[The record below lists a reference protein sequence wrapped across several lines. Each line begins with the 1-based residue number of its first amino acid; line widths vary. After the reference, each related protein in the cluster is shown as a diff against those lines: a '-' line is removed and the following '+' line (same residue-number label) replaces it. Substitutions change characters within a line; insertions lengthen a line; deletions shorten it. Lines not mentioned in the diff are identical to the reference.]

1 MPFGFAAA
9 AVGGALLGS
18 SMGGGGGGGSS
29 GSTGAQQTGSTVYN
43 TNIPQYAQPYV
54 TNMLNATQSQLFQT
68 DANGN
73 ITGFNPYQPYTG
85 MDQQALQNAQQAVA
99 GFSPLQQQAQSSAA
113 NLQVP
118 GQYGAATGQTMR
130 GIMGANQIGRQMQGL
145 AASANPQDF
154 QNQVGGYMNPY
165 IQQSLA
171 PQLQLAN
178 QQYGIAGTQMAGQAT
193 GAGAFGGS
201 RNALQQGLNQQN
213 QMLAQNQLISQGYNN
228 AFNAAQNQYNQ
239 SGAFQL
245 QGLQGALGAQ
255 QQGMAGAAQLGNL
268 GASQLAAQQGILGT
282 QNQLGAQQQANAQQ
296 VINQGIQNYAT
307 AQQYPLMQLGTM
319 SNMLRGLP
327 MQSATTQ
334 QYQAAPSALT
344 QTVGAAGTGAMLGS
358 LYGKK
363 EGGLLKTKKMASG
376 GIASYGEGD
385 IVESTESDLNQMPSS
400 ALNKELAS
408 TTSDLVKSKIRG
420 ILQARAGA
428 QYAGGGIIA
437 FADGNDGQAISADPA
452 MVRQAYVDAANLQ
465 AAQNPPSDTPAAPTN
480 TSRFSQ
486 MGPQTSRFST
496 QGITA
501 AAPTNTNA
509 PVLAGRGVPVQPTI
523 SPRMQAALA
532 DQARTQQVQTPPAAS
547 GSLGLTPNESVV
559 QPNAAPAAAAP
570 AQPASGA
577 ITNATPANAAP
588 PNPAIEHANNAK
600 ASAQNTPHISTEQY
614 ARDRALANPDNAA
627 KVFGFSMP
635 KSFTNENY
643 LAEKEAYVGK
653 NDVAGQVA
661 KQEDVRARE
670 EKTASD
676 REKLIW
682 AQAFA
687 TMGTTPGSLLV
698 AGMTGVKSAIPQLIA
713 SKDKRNEAMNRIDD
727 AIAAIHKADRAER
740 AGDFEAKEKHTEK
753 GIEHY
758 LNAYKIYN
766 EHVDK
771 QAEVSAKFAQTG
783 LDKSILQ
790 YQKAQGQYQ
799 TEVEKIATEKQ
810 KDTQYGMDKR
820 MQEMYATRLK
830 QNPNDT
836 EAKTKY
842 DEISRRVAPKETD
855 WNNRINEIREY
866 RDRFDTGRVPPKQG
880 ITQAAPQQNMP
891 LYASNGKDRI
901 VSNDGGRT
909 WQPVGA
915 K

>member
-1 MPFGFAAA
+1 MSFISNLF
-9 AVGGALLGS
+9 
-18 SMGGGGGGGSS
+18 GGGGGGGSQQ
-29 GSTGAQQTGSTVYN
+29 AAPQQTSSNVYQ
-43 TNIPQYAQPYV
+43 TNIPEYAQPYV
-54 TNMLNATQSQLFQT
+54 QNMLNATQAQLFNT
-68 DANGN
+68 DSSGN
-73 ITGFNPYQPYTG
+73 ITGFNQYQPYTG
-85 MDQQALQNAQQAVA
+85 MTQDQLTAAQSAVA

-178 QQYGIAGTQMAGQAT
+178 QQYGMAGQQMAGQAT
-193 GAGAFGGS
+193 SQGAFGGS
-201 RNALQQGLNQQN
+201 RNALQQNLNAQN
-213 QMLAQNQLISQGYNN
+213 QMLAQNQLISQGYNT

-255 QQGMAGAAQLGNL
+255 QQGMAGAAQLGSL
-268 GASQLAAQQGILGT
+268 GQAQLAAQQGILGT

-307 AQQYPLMQLGTM
+307 AQQYPLMELGTM

-327 MQSATTQ
+327 LQSSTTQ
-334 QYQAAPSALT
+334 SYQAAPSALT
-344 QTVGAAGTGAMLGS
+344 QAVGAAGTGAMLGS
-358 LYGKK
+358 MYAAK
-363 EGGLLKTKKMASG
+363 GGLLKTKKMAAG
-376 GIASYGEGD
+376 GIASYGAGD
-385 IVESTESDLNQMPSS
+385 IVESTESDLEQMPSN

-465 AAQNPPSDTPAAPTN
+465 AAQNPPSATPATPTN

-486 MGPQTSRFST
+486 MGPQTSRFSP

-501 AAPTNTNA
+501 AAPTDPNA

-532 DQARTQQVQTPPAAS
+532 DQAKTQQVQTPPAAS

-559 QPNAAPAAAAP
+559 QPNAAPAPVATAPAGVKAAP
-570 AQPASGA
+570 SPEQTVTAVQKQA
-577 ITNATPANAAP
+577 TNQTIARATDP
-588 PNPAIEHANNAK
+588 
-600 ASAQNTPHISTEQY
+600 TSTSWM
-614 ARDRALANPDNAA
+614 DLLL
-627 KVFGFSMP
+627 P
-635 KSFTNENY
+635 KDKSETIKQY
-643 LAEKEAYVGK
+643 LAEKEKYVGPDTSEANK
-653 NDVAGQVA
+653 ASLEARKEREQKSYDQMDKLVKAQMFA
-661 KQEDVRARE
+661 K
-670 EKTASD
+670 
-676 REKLIW
+676 
-682 AQAFA
+682 
-687 TMGTTPGSLLV
+687 MGTTPGSLLTAALTGFQ
-698 AGMTGVKSAIPQLIA
+698 AGVPALVSNIQ
-713 SKDKRNEAMNRIDD
+713 KRDEIMNQIDD
-727 AIAAIHKADRAER
+727 SIMNIDKAKRLER
-740 AGDFEAKEKHTEK
+740 AGNFDESYKFADK
-753 GIEHY
+753 GIDQSIQAHKALWEHM
-758 LNAYKIYN
+758 
-766 EHVDK
+766 DK

-842 DEISRRVAPKETD
+842 DEISRRVAPKEAD
-855 WNNRINEIREY
+855 WNNRVNEIREY

>member
-1 MPFGFAAA
+1 MSFISNIFG
-9 AVGGALLGS
+9 GG
-18 SMGGGGGGGSS
+18 GGGGGGGSQQ
-29 GSTGAQQTGSTVYN
+29 AAPQQTTSNVYQ
-43 TNIPQYAQPYV
+43 TNIPDYAQPYV
-54 TNMLNATQSQLFQT
+54 SNMLNATQSQLFNT
-68 DANGN
+68 DSSGN
-73 ITGFNPYQPYTG
+73 ITGFNQYQPYTG
-85 MDQQALQNAQQAVA
+85 MTQDQLTAAQSAVA

-178 QQYGIAGTQMAGQAT
+178 QQYGMAGQQMAGQAT

-213 QMLAQNQLISQGYNN
+213 QMLAQNQLISQGYNT

-255 QQGMAGAAQLGNL
+255 QQGMAGAAQLGSL
-268 GASQLAAQQGILGT
+268 GQAQLAAQQGILGT
-282 QNQLGAQQQANAQQ
+282 QNQLGAQQQANQQQ

-327 MQSATTQ
+327 LQSSTTQ
-334 QYQAAPSALT
+334 SYQAAPSALT
-344 QTVGAAGTGAMLGS
+344 QAVGAAGTGAMLGS
-358 LYGKK
+358 MYAK
-363 EGGLLKTKKMASG
+363 EGGLLKTKKMAAG
-376 GIASYGEGD
+376 GIASYGAGD
-385 IVESTESDLNQMPSS
+385 IVESTESDLEQMPSN

-501 AAPTNTNA
+501 AVPTDTNA

-559 QPNAAPAAAAP
+559 QPNAAPAPVAAAP
-570 AQPASGA
+570 AGVK
-577 ITNATPANAAP
+577 AAP
-588 PNPAIEHANNAK
+588 SPEQTVTAVQKQATNQTIARATDP
-600 ASAQNTPHISTEQY
+600 TSTSWM
-614 ARDRALANPDNAA
+614 DLLL
-627 KVFGFSMP
+627 P
-635 KSFTNENY
+635 KDKSETIKQY
-643 LAEKEAYVGK
+643 LAEKEKYVGPDTSEANK
-653 NDVAGQVA
+653 ASLDARKEREQKSYDQMDKLVKAQMFA
-661 KQEDVRARE
+661 K
-670 EKTASD
+670 
-676 REKLIW
+676 
-682 AQAFA
+682 
-687 TMGTTPGSLLV
+687 MGTTPGSLLTAALTGFQ
-698 AGMTGVKSAIPQLIA
+698 AGVPALVSNIQ
-713 SKDKRNEAMNRIDD
+713 KRDEIMNQIDD
-727 AIAAIHKADRAER
+727 SIMNIDKAKRLER
-740 AGDFEAKEKHTEK
+740 AGNFDDSYKFADK
-753 GIEHY
+753 GIDQSIQAHKALWEHM
-758 LNAYKIYN
+758 
-766 EHVDK
+766 DK

-855 WNNRINEIREY
+855 WNNRVNEIREY

>member
-18 SMGGGGGGGSS
+18 SMGGGGGGSS

-54 TNMLNATQSQLFQT
+54 TNMLNATQSQLFNT
-68 DANGN
+68 DSSGN
-73 ITGFNPYQPYTG
+73 ITGFNQYQPYTG

-408 TTSDLVKSKIRG
+408 TSSDIVKNKIKQ
-420 ILQARAGA
+420 ILAMRAGA
-428 QYAGGGIIA
+428 PMSAAGGGIIA
-437 FADGNDGQAISADPA
+437 FSNPDEENNQGVVKEDPA
-452 MVRQAYVDAANLQ
+452 MVRQAQIEAAQMQAKESGYVPPTPTAPTPTSSGLVSTGEGVDPAIFSKAANKVGSGISSGINSIGNYLSGTV
-465 AAQNPPSDTPAAPTN
+465 NSMDPNNVPAKPIVPA
-480 TSRFSQ
+480 
-486 MGPQTSRFST
+486 
-496 QGITA
+496 A
-501 AAPTNTNA
+501 AAPA
-509 PVLAGRGVPVQPTI
+509 QPPV
-523 SPRMQAALA
+523 
-532 DQARTQQVQTPPAAS
+532 
-547 GSLGLTPNESVV
+547 
-559 QPNAAPAAAAP
+559 NAAPAQPP

-577 ITNATPANAAP
+577 ITNAAPANAAP

-627 KVFGFSMP
+627 KVFGLSIP
-635 KSFTNENY
+635 NSSDEAKY
-643 LAEKEAYVGK
+643 LAAKEVYVGK
-653 NDVAGQVA
+653 NDVEGQVNR
-661 KQEDVRARE
+661 QEQIRQRE
-670 EKTASD
+670 EKNAD
-676 REKLIW
+676 QREKLIW
-682 AQAFA
+682 AGAFA
-687 TMGTTPGSLLV
+687 KMATTPGSLLV
-698 AGMTGVKSAIPQLIA
+698 AGMTGVQSAIPGLIS
-713 SKDKRNEAMNRIDD
+713 SKDKRTEAMNRIDD
-727 AIAAIHKADRAER
+727 AIGSIYKSDRAER
-740 AGDFEAKEKHTEK
+740 AGDFENAEKHKQE
-753 GIEHY
+753 GIKSY
-758 LNAYKIYN
+758 LDAYKIYN
-766 EHVDK
+766 EHIDK
-771 QAEVSAKFAQTG
+771 QAEISAKFAQTG

-855 WNNRINEIREY
+855 WNNRVNEIREY

>member
-1 MPFGFAAA
+1 MSFISNLF
-9 AVGGALLGS
+9 
-18 SMGGGGGGGSS
+18 GGGGGGGSQQ
-29 GSTGAQQTGSTVYN
+29 AAPQQTTSNVYQ
-43 TNIPQYAQPYV
+43 TNIPDYAQPYV
-54 TNMLNATQSQLFQT
+54 RNMLNATQSQLFNT
-68 DANGN
+68 DSSGN
-73 ITGFNPYQPYTG
+73 ITGFNQYQPYTG
-85 MDQQALQNAQQAVA
+85 MTQDQLTAAQSAVA

-130 GIMGANQIGRQMQGL
+130 GIMGANQIGGQMQNL
-145 AASANPQDF
+145 AASANPYDF
-154 QNQVGGYMNPY
+154 QQQVGGYMNPY

-213 QMLAQNQLISQGYNN
+213 QMLAQNQLISQGYNT
-228 AFNAAQNQYNQ
+228 AFSAAQNQYNQ

-255 QQGMAGAAQLGNL
+255 QQGMAGAAQLGSL
-268 GASQLAAQQGILGT
+268 GQAQLAAQQGILGT
-282 QNQLGAQQQANAQQ
+282 QNQLGAQQQANQQQ

-327 MQSATTQ
+327 LQSSTTQ
-334 QYQAAPSALT
+334 SYQAAPSALT
-344 QTVGAAGTGAMLGS
+344 QAVGAAGTGAMLGS
-358 LYGKK
+358 MYAK
-363 EGGLLKTKKMASG
+363 EGGLLKTKKMAAG
-376 GIASYGEGD
+376 GIASYGAGD
-385 IVESTESDLNQMPSS
+385 IVESTESDLEQMPSN

-437 FADGNDGQAISADPA
+437 FDEGTKGNSVGDDAAAAADDGTADNAYLDRSRGLVEGVKNIGRAFTTPSNYDPIQKLVLDPA
-452 MVRQAYVDAANLQ
+452 KAIQNWGQTPLDKQ
-465 AAQNPPSDTPAAPTN
+465 AAEFRSASQTPN
-480 TSRFSQ
+480 
-486 MGPQTSRFST
+486 QT
-496 QGITA
+496 
-501 AAPTNTNA
+501 
-509 PVLAGRGVPVQPTI
+509 PVLGGQTMLPSSA
-523 SPRMQAALA
+523 S
-532 DQARTQQVQTPPAAS
+532 QTPNQTPVL
-547 GSLGLTPNESVV
+547 GGLTPNESVV
-559 QPNAAPAAAAP
+559 QPNAAPAPVAAAP
-570 AQPASGA
+570 AGVK
-577 ITNATPANAAP
+577 AAP
-588 PNPAIEHANNAK
+588 SPEQTVTAVQKQATNQTIARATDP
-600 ASAQNTPHISTEQY
+600 TSTSWM
-614 ARDRALANPDNAA
+614 DLLL
-627 KVFGFSMP
+627 P
-635 KSFTNENY
+635 KDKSETIKQY
-643 LAEKEAYVGK
+643 LAEKEKYVGPDTSEANK
-653 NDVAGQVA
+653 ASLEARKEREQKSYDQMDKLVKAQMFA
-661 KQEDVRARE
+661 K
-670 EKTASD
+670 
-676 REKLIW
+676 
-682 AQAFA
+682 
-687 TMGTTPGSLLV
+687 MGTTPGSLLTAALTGFQ
-698 AGMTGVKSAIPQLIA
+698 AGVPALVSNIQ
-713 SKDKRNEAMNRIDD
+713 KRDEIINQIDD
-727 AIAAIHKADRAER
+727 SIMNIDKAKRLER
-740 AGDFEAKEKHTEK
+740 AGNFDESYKFADK
-753 GIEHY
+753 GIDQSIQAHKALWEHM
-758 LNAYKIYN
+758 
-766 EHVDK
+766 DK

-855 WNNRINEIREY
+855 WNNRVNEIREY
-866 RDRFDTGRVPPKQG
+866 RDRFDTDRVPPKQG

>member
-1 MPFGFAAA
+1 MGGIVNSIFG
-9 AVGGALLGS
+9 GG
-18 SMGGGGGGGSS
+18 GGGGGGGSQQ
-29 GSTGAQQTGSTVYN
+29 AAPQQAAPQQTTSNVYQ
-43 TNIPQYAQPYV
+43 TNIPDYAQPYV
-54 TNMLNATQSQLFQT
+54 ENMLNATQAQLFNT
-68 DANGN
+68 DSSGN
-73 ITGFNPYQPYTG
+73 ITGFNQYQPYTG
-85 MDQQALQNAQQAVA
+85 MTQDQLTAAQSAVA

-130 GIMGANQIGRQMQGL
+130 GIMGANQIGGQMQGL
-145 AASANPQDF
+145 AASANPYDF
-154 QNQVGGYMNPY
+154 QQQVGGYMNPY

-178 QQYGIAGTQMAGQAT
+178 QQYGIAGQQMAGQAT

-201 RNALQQGLNQQN
+201 RNALQQSLNAQN
-213 QMLAQNQLISQGYNN
+213 QMLAQNQLISQGYNT

-255 QQGMAGAAQLGNL
+255 QQGMAGAAQLGSL
-268 GASQLAAQQGILGT
+268 GQAQLAAQQGILGT
-282 QNQLGAQQQANAQQ
+282 QNQLGAQQQANQQ
-296 VINQGIQNYAT
+296 QIINQGIQNYAT
-307 AQQYPLMQLGTM
+307 AQQYPLMELGTM

-327 MQSATTQ
+327 LQSSTTQ
-334 QYQAAPSALT
+334 SYQAAPSALT
-344 QTVGAAGTGAMLGS
+344 QAVGAAGTGAMLGS
-358 LYGKK
+358 MYAK
-363 EGGLLKTKKMASG
+363 GGLLKTKKMAAG
-376 GIASYGEGD
+376 GIASYGAGD
-385 IVESTESDLNQMPSS
+385 IVESTESDLEQMPSN

-452 MVRQAYVDAANLQ
+452 MVRQAYIDAANLQ

-501 AAPTNTNA
+501 GAPTDTNA

-559 QPNAAPAAAAP
+559 QPNAAPAPVAAAP
-570 AQPASGA
+570 AA
-577 ITNATPANAAP
+577 AAP
-588 PNPAIEHANNAK
+588 AGVK
-600 ASAQNTPHISTEQY
+600 AAPSPEQTVTAVQKQATNQTIARATDPTSTSWM
-614 ARDRALANPDNAA
+614 DLLL
-627 KVFGFSMP
+627 P
-635 KSFTNENY
+635 KDKSETIKQY
-643 LAEKEAYVGK
+643 LAEKEKYVGPDTSEANK
-653 NDVAGQVA
+653 ASLEARKEREQKSYDQMDKLVKAQMFA
-661 KQEDVRARE
+661 K
-670 EKTASD
+670 
-676 REKLIW
+676 
-682 AQAFA
+682 
-687 TMGTTPGSLLV
+687 MGTTPGSLLTAALTGFQ
-698 AGMTGVKSAIPQLIA
+698 AGVPALVSNIQ
-713 SKDKRNEAMNRIDD
+713 KRDEIMNQIDD
-727 AIAAIHKADRAER
+727 SIMNIDKAKRLER
-740 AGDFEAKEKHTEK
+740 AGNFDESYKFADK
-753 GIEHY
+753 GIDQSIQAHKALWEHM
-758 LNAYKIYN
+758 
-766 EHVDK
+766 DK

-866 RDRFDTGRVPPKQG
+866 RDRFDTDKIPTGKS
-880 ITQAAPQQNMP
+880 N
-891 LYASNGKDRI
+891 AS
-901 VSNDGGRT
+901 GGSKN
-909 WQPVGA
+909 VI
-915 K
+915 KLD

>member
-1 MPFGFAAA
+1 MSFISNLFG
-9 AVGGALLGS
+9 
-18 SMGGGGGGGSS
+18 GGGGGGGSQQ
-29 GSTGAQQTGSTVYN
+29 AAPQQTSSNVYQ

-54 TNMLNATQSQLFQT
+54 ENMLNATQAQLFNT
-68 DANGN
+68 DSSGN
-73 ITGFNPYQPYTG
+73 ITGFNQYQPYTG
-85 MDQQALQNAQQAVA
+85 MTEDQLTAAQSAVA

-145 AASANPQDF
+145 AASANPYDF
-154 QNQVGGYMNPY
+154 QQQVGGYMNPY

-178 QQYGIAGTQMAGQAT
+178 QQYGIAGQQMAGQAT

-201 RNALQQGLNQQN
+201 RNALQQSLNAQN
-213 QMLAQNQLISQGYNN
+213 QMLAQNQLISQGYNT

-255 QQGMAGAAQLGNL
+255 QQGMAGAAQLGSL
-268 GASQLAAQQGILGT
+268 GQAQLAAQQGILGT
-282 QNQLGAQQQANAQQ
+282 QNQLGAQQQANQQQ

-307 AQQYPLMQLGTM
+307 AQQYPLMELGTM

-327 MQSATTQ
+327 LQSSTTQ
-334 QYQAAPSALT
+334 SYQAAPSALT
-344 QTVGAAGTGAMLGS
+344 QAVGAAGTGAMLGS
-358 LYGKK
+358 MYAK
-363 EGGLLKTKKMASG
+363 GGLLKTKKMAAG
-376 GIASYGEGD
+376 GIASYGAGD
-385 IVESTESDLNQMPSS
+385 IVESTESDLEQMPSN

-428 QYAGGGIIA
+428 QYVGGGIIA

-452 MVRQAYVDAANLQ
+452 MVRQAYIDAANLQ
-465 AAQNPPSDTPAAPTN
+465 AVQNPPSDTPAAPTN

-501 AAPTNTNA
+501 AAPTDTNA

-547 GSLGLTPNESVV
+547 GSLGITPNESVV
-559 QPNAAPAAAAP
+559 QPNAAPAPVAAAP
-570 AQPASGA
+570 AGVK
-577 ITNATPANAAP
+577 AAP
-588 PNPAIEHANNAK
+588 SPEQTVTAVQKQATNQTIARATDP
-600 ASAQNTPHISTEQY
+600 TSTSWM
-614 ARDRALANPDNAA
+614 DLLL
-627 KVFGFSMP
+627 P
-635 KSFTNENY
+635 KDKSETIKQY
-643 LAEKEAYVGK
+643 LAEKEKYVGPDTSEANK
-653 NDVAGQVA
+653 TSLEARKEREQKSYDQMDKLVKAQMFA
-661 KQEDVRARE
+661 K
-670 EKTASD
+670 
-676 REKLIW
+676 
-682 AQAFA
+682 
-687 TMGTTPGSLLV
+687 MGTTPGSLLTAALTGFQ
-698 AGMTGVKSAIPQLIA
+698 AGVPALVSNIQ
-713 SKDKRNEAMNRIDD
+713 KRDEIMNQIDD
-727 AIAAIHKADRAER
+727 SIMNIDKAKRLER
-740 AGDFEAKEKHTEK
+740 AGNFDESYKLADK
-753 GIEHY
+753 GIDQSIQAHKALWEHM
-758 LNAYKIYN
+758 
-766 EHVDK
+766 DK

-810 KDTQYGMDKR
+810 KDTQYSMDKR

-855 WNNRINEIREY
+855 WNNRVNEIREY
-866 RDRFDTGRVPPKQG
+866 RDRFDTDKIPTGKS
-880 ITQAAPQQNMP
+880 N
-891 LYASNGKDRI
+891 AS
-901 VSNDGGRT
+901 GGSKN
-909 WQPVGA
+909 VI
-915 K
+915 KLD

>member
-1 MPFGFAAA
+1 MSFISNLF
-9 AVGGALLGS
+9 
-18 SMGGGGGGGSS
+18 GGGGGGGSQQ
-29 GSTGAQQTGSTVYN
+29 AAPQQTTSNVYQ
-43 TNIPQYAQPYV
+43 TNIPDYAQPYV
-54 TNMLNATQSQLFQT
+54 SNMLNATQSQLFNT
-68 DANGN
+68 DSSGN
-73 ITGFNPYQPYTG
+73 ITGFNQYQPYTG
-85 MDQQALQNAQQAVA
+85 MTQDQLTAAQSAVA

-130 GIMGANQIGRQMQGL
+130 GIMGANQIGSQMQNL
-145 AASANPQDF
+145 AASANPYDF
-154 QNQVGGYMNPY
+154 QQQVGGYMNPY

-213 QMLAQNQLISQGYNN
+213 QMLAQNQLISQGYNT
-228 AFNAAQNQYNQ
+228 AFSAAQNQYNQ

-255 QQGMAGAAQLGNL
+255 QQGMAGAAQLGSL
-268 GASQLAAQQGILGT
+268 GQAQLAAQQGILGT
-282 QNQLGAQQQANAQQ
+282 QNQLGAQQQANQQQ

-327 MQSATTQ
+327 LQSSTTQ
-334 QYQAAPSALT
+334 SYQAAPSALT
-344 QTVGAAGTGAMLGS
+344 QAVGAAGTGAMLGS
-358 LYGKK
+358 MYAK
-363 EGGLLKTKKMASG
+363 EGGLLKTKKMAAG
-376 GIASYGEGD
+376 GIASYGAGD
-385 IVESTESDLNQMPSS
+385 IVESTESDLEQMPSN

-437 FADGNDGQAISADPA
+437 FDEGTKGNSVGDDAAAAADDGTADNAYLDRSRGLVEGVKNIGRAFTTPSNYDPIQKLVLDPA
-452 MVRQAYVDAANLQ
+452 KAIQNWGQTPLDKQ
-465 AAQNPPSDTPAAPTN
+465 AAEFRSASQTPN
-480 TSRFSQ
+480 
-486 MGPQTSRFST
+486 QT
-496 QGITA
+496 
-501 AAPTNTNA
+501 
-509 PVLAGRGVPVQPTI
+509 PVLGGQTMLPSSA
-523 SPRMQAALA
+523 S
-532 DQARTQQVQTPPAAS
+532 QTPNQTPVL
-547 GSLGLTPNESVV
+547 GGLTPNESVV
-559 QPNAAPAAAAP
+559 QPNAAPAPVAAAP
-570 AQPASGA
+570 AGVK
-577 ITNATPANAAP
+577 AAP
-588 PNPAIEHANNAK
+588 SPEQTVTAVQKQATNQTIARATDP
-600 ASAQNTPHISTEQY
+600 TSTSWM
-614 ARDRALANPDNAA
+614 DLLL
-627 KVFGFSMP
+627 P
-635 KSFTNENY
+635 KDKSETIKQY
-643 LAEKEAYVGK
+643 LAEKEKYVGPDTSEANK
-653 NDVAGQVA
+653 ASLEARKEREQKSYDQMDKLVKAQMFA
-661 KQEDVRARE
+661 K
-670 EKTASD
+670 
-676 REKLIW
+676 
-682 AQAFA
+682 
-687 TMGTTPGSLLV
+687 MGTTPGSLLTAALTGFQ
-698 AGMTGVKSAIPQLIA
+698 AGVPALVSNIQ
-713 SKDKRNEAMNRIDD
+713 KRDEIINQIDD
-727 AIAAIHKADRAER
+727 SIMNIDKAKRLER
-740 AGDFEAKEKHTEK
+740 AGNFDESYKFADK
-753 GIEHY
+753 GIDQSIQAHKALWEHM
-758 LNAYKIYN
+758 
-766 EHVDK
+766 DK

-855 WNNRINEIREY
+855 WNNRVNEIREY
-866 RDRFDTGRVPPKQG
+866 RDRFDTDRVPPKQG

>member
-18 SMGGGGGGGSS
+18 SMGGGGGSS

-54 TNMLNATQSQLFQT
+54 TNMLNATQSQLFNT
-68 DANGN
+68 DSSGN
-73 ITGFNPYQPYTG
+73 ITGFNQYQPYTG

-282 QNQLGAQQQANAQQ
+282 QNQLGAQQQANQQQ

-437 FADGNDGQAISADPA
+437 FDEGTKGNSVGDDAAAADDGTADNAYLDRSRGLVEGVKNIGRAFTTPSNYDPIQKLVLDPA
-452 MVRQAYVDAANLQ
+452 KAIQNWGQTPLDKQ
-465 AAQNPPSDTPAAPTN
+465 AAEFRSASQTPNQTPTVGFPAP
-480 TSRFSQ
+480 
-486 MGPQTSRFST
+486 
-496 QGITA
+496 
-501 AAPTNTNA
+501 A
-509 PVLAGRGVPVQPTI
+509 PV
-523 SPRMQAALA
+523 
-532 DQARTQQVQTPPAAS
+532 
-547 GSLGLTPNESVV
+547 
-559 QPNAAPAAAAP
+559 AAAP
-570 AQPASGA
+570 AQPPVNAAPAQPPAQPAPGA
-577 ITNATPANAAP
+577 ITNAAPANAAP

-627 KVFGFSMP
+627 KVFGLSIP
-635 KSFTNENY
+635 NSSDEAKY
-643 LAEKEAYVGK
+643 LAAKEAYVGK
-653 NDVAGQVA
+653 NDVEGQVNR
-661 KQEDVRARE
+661 QEQIRQRE
-670 EKTASD
+670 EKNAD
-676 REKLIW
+676 QREKLIW
-682 AQAFA
+682 AGAFA
-687 TMGTTPGSLLV
+687 KMATTPGSLLV
-698 AGMTGVKSAIPQLIA
+698 AGMTGVQSAIPGLIS
-713 SKDKRNEAMNRIDD
+713 SKDKRTEAMNRIDD
-727 AIAAIHKADRAER
+727 AIGSIYKSDRAER
-740 AGDFEAKEKHTEK
+740 AGDFENAEKHKQE
-753 GIEHY
+753 GIKSY
-758 LNAYKIYN
+758 LDAYKIYN
-766 EHVDK
+766 EHIDK
-771 QAEVSAKFAQTG
+771 QAEISAKFAQTG

-855 WNNRINEIREY
+855 WNNRVNEIREY

>member
-1 MPFGFAAA
+1 MSFISNLF
-9 AVGGALLGS
+9 
-18 SMGGGGGGGSS
+18 GGGGGGGSQQ
-29 GSTGAQQTGSTVYN
+29 AAPQQTTSNVYQ
-43 TNIPQYAQPYV
+43 TNIPDYAQPYV
-54 TNMLNATQSQLFQT
+54 SNMLNATQSQLFNT
-68 DANGN
+68 DSSGN
-73 ITGFNPYQPYTG
+73 ITGFNQYQPYTG
-85 MDQQALQNAQQAVA
+85 MTNDQLTAAQSAVA

-130 GIMGANQIGRQMQGL
+130 GIMGANQIGGQMQNL
-145 AASANPQDF
+145 AASANPYDF
-154 QNQVGGYMNPY
+154 QQQVGGYMNPY

-213 QMLAQNQLISQGYNN
+213 QMLAQNQLISQGYNT
-228 AFNAAQNQYNQ
+228 AFSAAQNQYNQ

-255 QQGMAGAAQLGNL
+255 QQGMAGAAQLGSL
-268 GASQLAAQQGILGT
+268 GQAQLAAQQGILGT
-282 QNQLGAQQQANAQQ
+282 QNQLGAQQQANQQQ

-327 MQSATTQ
+327 LQSSTTQ
-334 QYQAAPSALT
+334 SYQAAPSALT
-344 QTVGAAGTGAMLGS
+344 QAVGAAGTGAMLGS
-358 LYGKK
+358 MYAK
-363 EGGLLKTKKMASG
+363 EGGLLKTKKMAAG
-376 GIASYGEGD
+376 GIASYGAGD
-385 IVESTESDLNQMPSS
+385 IVESTESDLEQMPSN

-437 FADGNDGQAISADPA
+437 FDEGTKGNSVGD
-452 MVRQAYVDAANLQ
+452 DAANDGTADNAYLDRSRGLVEGVKNIGRAFTTPSNYDPIQKLVLDPAKAIQNWGQTPLDKQ
-465 AAQNPPSDTPAAPTN
+465 AAEFRSASQTPN
-480 TSRFSQ
+480 
-486 MGPQTSRFST
+486 QT
-496 QGITA
+496 
-501 AAPTNTNA
+501 
-509 PVLAGRGVPVQPTI
+509 PVLGGQTMLPSSA
-523 SPRMQAALA
+523 S
-532 DQARTQQVQTPPAAS
+532 QTPNQTPVL
-547 GSLGLTPNESVV
+547 GGLTPNESVV
-559 QPNAAPAAAAP
+559 QPNAAPAPVAAAP
-570 AQPASGA
+570 AGVK
-577 ITNATPANAAP
+577 AAP
-588 PNPAIEHANNAK
+588 SPEQTVTAVQKQATNQTIARATDP
-600 ASAQNTPHISTEQY
+600 TSTSWM
-614 ARDRALANPDNAA
+614 DLLL
-627 KVFGFSMP
+627 P
-635 KSFTNENY
+635 KDKSETIKQY
-643 LAEKEAYVGK
+643 LAEKEKYVGPDTSEANK
-653 NDVAGQVA
+653 ASLEARKEREQKSYDQMDKLVKAQMFA
-661 KQEDVRARE
+661 K
-670 EKTASD
+670 
-676 REKLIW
+676 
-682 AQAFA
+682 
-687 TMGTTPGSLLV
+687 MGTTPGSLLTAALTGFQ
-698 AGMTGVKSAIPQLIA
+698 AGVPALVSNIQ
-713 SKDKRNEAMNRIDD
+713 KRDEIMNQIDD
-727 AIAAIHKADRAER
+727 SIMNIDKAKRLER
-740 AGDFEAKEKHTEK
+740 AGNFDESYKFADK
-753 GIEHY
+753 GIDQSIQAHKALWEHM
-758 LNAYKIYN
+758 
-766 EHVDK
+766 DK

-855 WNNRINEIREY
+855 WNNRVNEIREY

>member
-1 MPFGFAAA
+1 MSFISNLF
-9 AVGGALLGS
+9 
-18 SMGGGGGGGSS
+18 GGGGGGGSQQ
-29 GSTGAQQTGSTVYN
+29 AAPQQTTSNVYQ
-43 TNIPQYAQPYV
+43 TNIPDYAQPYV
-54 TNMLNATQSQLFQT
+54 SNMLNATQSQLFNT
-68 DANGN
+68 DSSGN
-73 ITGFNPYQPYTG
+73 ITGFNQYQPYTG
-85 MDQQALQNAQQAVA
+85 MTNDQLTAAQSAVA

-213 QMLAQNQLISQGYNN
+213 QMLAQNQLISQGYNT
-228 AFNAAQNQYNQ
+228 AFSAAQNQYNQ

-255 QQGMAGAAQLGNL
+255 QQGMAGAAQLGSL
-268 GASQLAAQQGILGT
+268 GQAQLAAQQGILGT
-282 QNQLGAQQQANAQQ
+282 QNQLGAQQQANQQQ

-327 MQSATTQ
+327 LQSSTTQ
-334 QYQAAPSALT
+334 SYQAAPSALT
-344 QTVGAAGTGAMLGS
+344 QAVGAAGTGAMLGS
-358 LYGKK
+358 MYAK
-363 EGGLLKTKKMASG
+363 EGGLLKTKKMAAG
-376 GIASYGEGD
+376 GIASYGAGD
-385 IVESTESDLNQMPSS
+385 IVESTESDLEQMPSN

-437 FADGNDGQAISADPA
+437 FDEGTKGNSVGD
-452 MVRQAYVDAANLQ
+452 DAANDGTADNAYLDRSRGLVEGVKNIGRAFTTPSNYDPIQKLVLDPAKAIQNWGQTPLDKQ
-465 AAQNPPSDTPAAPTN
+465 AAEFRSASQTPNQTPVLGGQTMLPSRATPSADVNAQAGVKAAPSPEQTVTAVQKQATN
-480 TSRFSQ
+480 QTIARATDPTS
-486 MGPQTSRFST
+486 TSWMDLLLPKDKSE
-496 QGITA
+496 
-501 AAPTNTNA
+501 
-509 PVLAGRGVPVQPTI
+509 TI
-523 SPRMQAALA
+523 KQ
-532 DQARTQQVQTPPAAS
+532 
-547 GSLGLTPNESVV
+547 
-559 QPNAAPAAAAP
+559 
-570 AQPASGA
+570 
-577 ITNATPANAAP
+577 
-588 PNPAIEHANNAK
+588 
-600 ASAQNTPHISTEQY
+600 
-614 ARDRALANPDNAA
+614 
-627 KVFGFSMP
+627 
-635 KSFTNENY
+635 Y
-643 LAEKEAYVGK
+643 LAEKEKYVGPDTSEANK
-653 NDVAGQVA
+653 ASLEARKEREQKSYDQMDKLVKAQMFA
-661 KQEDVRARE
+661 K
-670 EKTASD
+670 
-676 REKLIW
+676 
-682 AQAFA
+682 
-687 TMGTTPGSLLV
+687 MGTTPGSLLTAALTGFQ
-698 AGMTGVKSAIPQLIA
+698 AGVPALVSNIQ
-713 SKDKRNEAMNRIDD
+713 KRDEIINQIDD
-727 AIAAIHKADRAER
+727 SIMNIDKAKRLER
-740 AGDFEAKEKHTEK
+740 AGNFDESYKFADK
-753 GIEHY
+753 GIDQSIQAHKALWEHM
-758 LNAYKIYN
+758 
-766 EHVDK
+766 DK

-855 WNNRINEIREY
+855 WNNRVNEIREY

>member
-1 MPFGFAAA
+1 M
-9 AVGGALLGS
+9 GGIVNS
-18 SMGGGGGGGSS
+18 IFGGGGGGSGGS
-29 GSTGAQQTGSTVYN
+29 GGSQQAAPQQAAPQQTTSNVYQ
-43 TNIPQYAQPYV
+43 TNIPDYAQPYV
-54 TNMLNATQSQLFQT
+54 ENMLNATQAQLFNT
-68 DANGN
+68 DSSGN
-73 ITGFNPYQPYTG
+73 ITGFNQYQPYTG
-85 MDQQALQNAQQAVA
+85 MTQDQLTAAQSAVA

-130 GIMGANQIGRQMQGL
+130 GIMGANQIGGQMQGL
-145 AASANPQDF
+145 AASANPYDF
-154 QNQVGGYMNPY
+154 QQQVGGYMNPY

-178 QQYGIAGTQMAGQAT
+178 QQYGIAGQQMAGQAT

-201 RNALQQGLNQQN
+201 RNALQQSLNAQN
-213 QMLAQNQLISQGYNN
+213 QMLAQNQLISQGYNT

-255 QQGMAGAAQLGNL
+255 QQGMAGAAQLGSL
-268 GASQLAAQQGILGT
+268 GQAQLAAQQGILGT
-282 QNQLGAQQQANAQQ
+282 QNQLGAQQQANQQQ

-307 AQQYPLMQLGTM
+307 AQQYPLMELGTM

-327 MQSATTQ
+327 LQSSTTQ
-334 QYQAAPSALT
+334 SYQAAPSALT
-344 QTVGAAGTGAMLGS
+344 QAVGAAGTGAMLGS
-358 LYGKK
+358 MYAK
-363 EGGLLKTKKMASG
+363 GGLLKTKKMAAG
-376 GIASYGEGD
+376 GIASYGAGD
-385 IVESTESDLNQMPSS
+385 IVESTESDLEQMPSN

-452 MVRQAYVDAANLQ
+452 MVRQAYIDAANLQ

-501 AAPTNTNA
+501 GAPTDTNA

-559 QPNAAPAAAAP
+559 QPNAAPAPVAAAP
-570 AQPASGA
+570 AA
-577 ITNATPANAAP
+577 AAP
-588 PNPAIEHANNAK
+588 AGVK
-600 ASAQNTPHISTEQY
+600 AAPSPEQTVTAVQKQATNQTIARATDPTSTSWM
-614 ARDRALANPDNAA
+614 DLLL
-627 KVFGFSMP
+627 P
-635 KSFTNENY
+635 KDKSETIKQY
-643 LAEKEAYVGK
+643 LAEKEKYVGPDTSEANK
-653 NDVAGQVA
+653 ASLEARKEREQKSYDQMDKLVKAQMFA
-661 KQEDVRARE
+661 K
-670 EKTASD
+670 
-676 REKLIW
+676 
-682 AQAFA
+682 
-687 TMGTTPGSLLV
+687 MGTTPGSLLTAALTGFQ
-698 AGMTGVKSAIPQLIA
+698 AGVPALVSNIQ
-713 SKDKRNEAMNRIDD
+713 KRDEIMNQIDD
-727 AIAAIHKADRAER
+727 SIMNIDKAKRLER
-740 AGDFEAKEKHTEK
+740 AGNFDESYKFADK
-753 GIEHY
+753 GIDQSIQAHKALWEHM
-758 LNAYKIYN
+758 
-766 EHVDK
+766 DK

-866 RDRFDTGRVPPKQG
+866 RDRFDTDKIPTGKS
-880 ITQAAPQQNMP
+880 N
-891 LYASNGKDRI
+891 AS
-901 VSNDGGRT
+901 GGSKN
-909 WQPVGA
+909 VI
-915 K
+915 KLD

>member
-1 MPFGFAAA
+1 MSFISNLF
-9 AVGGALLGS
+9 
-18 SMGGGGGGGSS
+18 GGGGGGGSQQ
-29 GSTGAQQTGSTVYN
+29 AAPQQTTSNVYQ
-43 TNIPQYAQPYV
+43 TNIPDYAQPYV
-54 TNMLNATQSQLFQT
+54 SNMLNATQAQLFNT
-68 DANGN
+68 DSSGN
-73 ITGFNPYQPYTG
+73 ITGFNQYQPYTG
-85 MDQQALQNAQQAVA
+85 MTQDQLTAAQSAVA

-130 GIMGANQIGRQMQGL
+130 GIMGANQIGGQMQNL
-145 AASANPQDF
+145 AASANPYDF
-154 QNQVGGYMNPY
+154 QQQVGGYMNPY

-213 QMLAQNQLISQGYNN
+213 QMLAQNQLISQGYNT
-228 AFNAAQNQYNQ
+228 AFSAAQNQYNQ

-255 QQGMAGAAQLGNL
+255 QQGMAGAAQLGSL
-268 GASQLAAQQGILGT
+268 GQAQLAAQQGILGT
-282 QNQLGAQQQANAQQ
+282 QNQLGAQQQANQQQ

-327 MQSATTQ
+327 LQSSTTQ
-334 QYQAAPSALT
+334 SYQAAPSALT
-344 QTVGAAGTGAMLGS
+344 QAVGAAGTGAMLGS
-358 LYGKK
+358 MYAK
-363 EGGLLKTKKMASG
+363 EGGLLKTKKMAAG
-376 GIASYGEGD
+376 GIASYGAGD
-385 IVESTESDLNQMPSS
+385 IVESTESDLEQMPSN

-437 FADGNDGQAISADPA
+437 FDEGTKGNSVGDDAAAAADDGTADNAYLDRSRGLVEGVKNIGRAFTTPSNYDPIQKLVLDPA
-452 MVRQAYVDAANLQ
+452 KAIQNWGQTPLDKQ
-465 AAQNPPSDTPAAPTN
+465 AAEFRSASQTPN
-480 TSRFSQ
+480 
-486 MGPQTSRFST
+486 QT
-496 QGITA
+496 
-501 AAPTNTNA
+501 
-509 PVLAGRGVPVQPTI
+509 PVLGGQTMLPSSA
-523 SPRMQAALA
+523 S
-532 DQARTQQVQTPPAAS
+532 QTPNQTPVL
-547 GSLGLTPNESVV
+547 GGLTPNESVV
-559 QPNAAPAAAAP
+559 QPNAAPAPVAAAP
-570 AQPASGA
+570 AGVK
-577 ITNATPANAAP
+577 AAP
-588 PNPAIEHANNAK
+588 SPEQTVTAVQKQATNQTIARATDP
-600 ASAQNTPHISTEQY
+600 TSTSWM
-614 ARDRALANPDNAA
+614 DLLL
-627 KVFGFSMP
+627 P
-635 KSFTNENY
+635 KDKSETIKQY
-643 LAEKEAYVGK
+643 LAEKEKYVGPDTSEANK
-653 NDVAGQVA
+653 ASLEARKEREQKSYDQMDKLVKAQMFA
-661 KQEDVRARE
+661 K
-670 EKTASD
+670 
-676 REKLIW
+676 
-682 AQAFA
+682 
-687 TMGTTPGSLLV
+687 MGTTPGSLLTAALTGFQ
-698 AGMTGVKSAIPQLIA
+698 AGVPALVSNIQ
-713 SKDKRNEAMNRIDD
+713 KRDEIINQIDD
-727 AIAAIHKADRAER
+727 SIMNIDKAKRLER
-740 AGDFEAKEKHTEK
+740 AGNFDESYKFADK
-753 GIEHY
+753 GIDQSIQAHKALWEHM
-758 LNAYKIYN
+758 
-766 EHVDK
+766 DK

-855 WNNRINEIREY
+855 WNNRVNEIREY
-866 RDRFDTGRVPPKQG
+866 RDRFDTDRVPPKQG

>member
-1 MPFGFAAA
+1 MSFISNLF
-9 AVGGALLGS
+9 
-18 SMGGGGGGGSS
+18 GGGGGGGSQQ
-29 GSTGAQQTGSTVYN
+29 AAPQQTTSNVYQ
-43 TNIPQYAQPYV
+43 TNIPDYAQPYV
-54 TNMLNATQSQLFQT
+54 SNMLNATQSQLFNT
-68 DANGN
+68 DSSGN
-73 ITGFNPYQPYTG
+73 ITGFNQYQPYTG
-85 MDQQALQNAQQAVA
+85 MTNDQLTAAQSAVA

-130 GIMGANQIGRQMQGL
+130 GIMGANQIGGQMQNL
-145 AASANPQDF
+145 AASANPYDF
-154 QNQVGGYMNPY
+154 QKQVGGYMNPY

-213 QMLAQNQLISQGYNN
+213 QMLAQNQLISQGYNT
-228 AFNAAQNQYNQ
+228 AFSAAQNQYNQ

-255 QQGMAGAAQLGNL
+255 QQGMAGAAQLGSL
-268 GASQLAAQQGILGT
+268 GQAQLAAQQGILGT
-282 QNQLGAQQQANAQQ
+282 QNQLGAQQQANQQQ

-327 MQSATTQ
+327 LQSSTTQ
-334 QYQAAPSALT
+334 SYQAAPSALT
-344 QTVGAAGTGAMLGS
+344 QAVGAAGTGAMLGS
-358 LYGKK
+358 MYAK
-363 EGGLLKTKKMASG
+363 EGGLLKTKKMAAG
-376 GIASYGEGD
+376 GIASYGAGD
-385 IVESTESDLNQMPSS
+385 IVESTESDLEQMPSN

-437 FADGNDGQAISADPA
+437 FDEGTKGNSVGDDAAAAAADDGTADNAYLDRSRGLVEGVKNIGRAFTTPSNYDPIQKLVLDPA
-452 MVRQAYVDAANLQ
+452 KAIQNWGQTPLDKQ
-465 AAQNPPSDTPAAPTN
+465 AAEFRSASQTPN
-480 TSRFSQ
+480 
-486 MGPQTSRFST
+486 QT
-496 QGITA
+496 
-501 AAPTNTNA
+501 
-509 PVLAGRGVPVQPTI
+509 PVLGGQTMLPSSA
-523 SPRMQAALA
+523 S
-532 DQARTQQVQTPPAAS
+532 QTPNQTPVL
-547 GSLGLTPNESVV
+547 GGLTPNESVV
-559 QPNAAPAAAAP
+559 QPNAAPAPVAAAP
-570 AQPASGA
+570 AGVK
-577 ITNATPANAAP
+577 AAP
-588 PNPAIEHANNAK
+588 SPEQTVTAVQKQATNQTIARATDP
-600 ASAQNTPHISTEQY
+600 TSTSWM
-614 ARDRALANPDNAA
+614 DLLL
-627 KVFGFSMP
+627 P
-635 KSFTNENY
+635 KDKSETIKQY
-643 LAEKEAYVGK
+643 LAEKEKYVGPDTSEANK
-653 NDVAGQVA
+653 ASLEARKEREQKSYDQMDKLVKAQMFA
-661 KQEDVRARE
+661 K
-670 EKTASD
+670 
-676 REKLIW
+676 
-682 AQAFA
+682 
-687 TMGTTPGSLLV
+687 MGTTPGSLLTAALTGFQ
-698 AGMTGVKSAIPQLIA
+698 AGVPALVSNIQ
-713 SKDKRNEAMNRIDD
+713 KRDEIINQIDD
-727 AIAAIHKADRAER
+727 SIMNIDKAKRLER
-740 AGDFEAKEKHTEK
+740 AGNFDESYKFADK
-753 GIEHY
+753 GIDQSIQAHKALWEHM
-758 LNAYKIYN
+758 
-766 EHVDK
+766 DK

-855 WNNRINEIREY
+855 WNNRVNEIREY

>member
-1 MPFGFAAA
+1 
-9 AVGGALLGS
+9 
-18 SMGGGGGGGSS
+18 
-29 GSTGAQQTGSTVYN
+29 
-43 TNIPQYAQPYV
+43 
-54 TNMLNATQSQLFQT
+54 MLNATQSQLFNT
-68 DANGN
+68 DSSGN
-73 ITGFNPYQPYTG
+73 ITGFNQYQPYTG
-85 MDQQALQNAQQAVA
+85 MTQDQLTAAQSAVA
-99 GFSPLQQQAQSSAA
+99 GFSPLQKQAQSSAA

-130 GIMGANQIGRQMQGL
+130 GIMGANQIGGQMQGL
-145 AASANPQDF
+145 AASANPYDF
-154 QNQVGGYMNPY
+154 QQQVGGYMNPY

-178 QQYGIAGTQMAGQAT
+178 QQYGMAGQQMAGQAT

-201 RNALQQGLNQQN
+201 RNALQQSLNAQN
-213 QMLAQNQLISQGYNN
+213 QMLAQNQLISQGYNT

-255 QQGMAGAAQLGNL
+255 QQGMAGAAQLGSL
-268 GASQLAAQQGILGT
+268 GQSQLAAQQGILGT
-282 QNQLGAQQQANAQQ
+282 QNQLGAQQQANQQQ

-307 AQQYPLMQLGTM
+307 AQQYPLMELGTM

-327 MQSATTQ
+327 LQSSTTQ
-334 QYQAAPSALT
+334 SYQAAPSALT
-344 QTVGAAGTGAMLGS
+344 QAVGAAGTGAMLGS
-358 LYGKK
+358 MYAK
-363 EGGLLKTKKMASG
+363 GGLLKTKKMAAG
-376 GIASYGEGD
+376 GIASYGAGD
-385 IVESTESDLNQMPSS
+385 IVENTESDLEQMPSN

-452 MVRQAYVDAANLQ
+452 MVRQAYIDAANLQ

-501 AAPTNTNA
+501 AAPTDPNA

-547 GSLGLTPNESVV
+547 GSLGLAPNESVVQTPPAASGSLGLAPNESVV
-559 QPNAAPAAAAP
+559 QPNAAPAPVAAAP
-570 AQPASGA
+570 AGVK
-577 ITNATPANAAP
+577 AAP
-588 PNPAIEHANNAK
+588 SPEQTVTAVQKQATNQTIARATDP
-600 ASAQNTPHISTEQY
+600 TSTSWM
-614 ARDRALANPDNAA
+614 DLLL
-627 KVFGFSMP
+627 P
-635 KSFTNENY
+635 KDKSETIKQY
-643 LAEKEAYVGK
+643 LAEKEKYVGPDTSETNK
-653 NDVAGQVA
+653 ASLEARKEREQKSYDQMDKLVKAQMFA
-661 KQEDVRARE
+661 K
-670 EKTASD
+670 
-676 REKLIW
+676 
-682 AQAFA
+682 
-687 TMGTTPGSLLV
+687 MGTTPGSLLTAALTGFQ
-698 AGMTGVKSAIPQLIA
+698 AGVPALVSNIQ
-713 SKDKRNEAMNRIDD
+713 KRDEIINQIDD
-727 AIAAIHKADRAER
+727 SIMNIDKAKRLER
-740 AGDFEAKEKHTEK
+740 AGNFDESYKFADK
-753 GIEHY
+753 GIDQSIQAHKALWEHM
-758 LNAYKIYN
+758 
-766 EHVDK
+766 DK
-771 QAEVSAKFAQTG
+771 QDEVSAKFAQTG

-901 VSNDGGRT
+901 VSNDGGIT

>member
-1 MPFGFAAA
+1 MSFISNLF
-9 AVGGALLGS
+9 
-18 SMGGGGGGGSS
+18 GGGGGGGSQQ
-29 GSTGAQQTGSTVYN
+29 AAPQQTSSNVYQ
-43 TNIPQYAQPYV
+43 TNIPDYAQPYV
-54 TNMLNATQSQLFQT
+54 QNMLNATQAQLFNT
-68 DANGN
+68 DSSGN
-73 ITGFNPYQPYTG
+73 ITGFNQYQPYTG
-85 MDQQALQNAQQAVA
+85 MTQDQLTAAQSAVA

-130 GIMGANQIGRQMQGL
+130 GIMGANQLGNQMQGL
-145 AASANPQDF
+145 AYSQNPMNF

-178 QQYGIAGTQMAGQAT
+178 QQYGMAGQQMAGQAT

-201 RNALQQGLNQQN
+201 RNALQQSLNQQN
-213 QMLAQNQLISQGYNN
+213 QMLAQNQLISQGYNT
-228 AFNAAQNQYNQ
+228 AFTAAQNQYNTANQ
-239 SGAFQL
+239 MQL
-245 QGLQGALGAQ
+245 SGLQGALGAQ
-255 QQGMAGAAQLGNL
+255 QQGMAGAAQLGSL
-268 GASQLAAQQGILGT
+268 GQAQLAAQQGILGT
-282 QNQLGAQQQANAQQ
+282 QNQLGAQQQANQQQ

-327 MQSATTQ
+327 LQSSTTQ
-334 QYQAAPSALT
+334 SYQAAPSALT
-344 QTVGAAGTGAMLGS
+344 QAVGAAGTGAMLGS
-358 LYGKK
+358 LAAAK
-363 EGGLLKTKKMASG
+363 GGLLKTKKMAAG
-376 GIASYGEGD
+376 GIASYGAGD
-385 IVESTESDLNQMPSS
+385 IVESTESDLEQMPSN

-465 AAQNPPSDTPAAPTN
+465 AAQNPPSDTPVAPTN

-486 MGPQTSRFST
+486 MGPQTSRFSP

-501 AAPTNTNA
+501 AAPTDPNA

-559 QPNAAPAAAAP
+559 QPNAAPAPVAAAP
-570 AQPASGA
+570 AGVK
-577 ITNATPANAAP
+577 AAP
-588 PNPAIEHANNAK
+588 SPEQTVTAVQKQATNQTIARATDP
-600 ASAQNTPHISTEQY
+600 TSTSWM
-614 ARDRALANPDNAA
+614 DLLL
-627 KVFGFSMP
+627 P
-635 KSFTNENY
+635 KDKSETIKQY
-643 LAEKEAYVGK
+643 LAEKEKYVGPDTSEANK
-653 NDVAGQVA
+653 ASLEARKEREQKSYDQMDKLVKAQMFA
-661 KQEDVRARE
+661 K
-670 EKTASD
+670 
-676 REKLIW
+676 
-682 AQAFA
+682 
-687 TMGTTPGSLLV
+687 MGTTPGSLLTAALTGFQ
-698 AGMTGVKSAIPQLIA
+698 AGVPALVSNIQ
-713 SKDKRNEAMNRIDD
+713 KRDEIINQIDD
-727 AIAAIHKADRAER
+727 SIMNIDKAKRLER
-740 AGDFEAKEKHTEK
+740 AGNFDESYKFADK
-753 GIEHY
+753 GIDQSIQAHKALWEHM
-758 LNAYKIYN
+758 
-766 EHVDK
+766 DK
-771 QAEVSAKFAQTG
+771 QTEVSAKFAQTG

-842 DEISRRVAPKETD
+842 DEISRRVAPKEAD
-855 WNNRINEIREY
+855 WNNRVNEIREY

-880 ITQAAPQQNMP
+880 IIQAAPQQNMP

>member
-1 MPFGFAAA
+1 MSFISNLF
-9 AVGGALLGS
+9 
-18 SMGGGGGGGSS
+18 GGGGGGGSQQ
-29 GSTGAQQTGSTVYN
+29 AAPQQTTSNVYQ
-43 TNIPQYAQPYV
+43 TNIPDYAQPYV
-54 TNMLNATQSQLFQT
+54 SNMLNATQSQLFNT
-68 DANGN
+68 DSSGN
-73 ITGFNPYQPYTG
+73 ITGFNQYQPYTG
-85 MDQQALQNAQQAVA
+85 MTNDQLTAAQSAVA

-213 QMLAQNQLISQGYNN
+213 QMLAQNQLISQGYNT
-228 AFNAAQNQYNQ
+228 AFSAAQNQYNQ

-255 QQGMAGAAQLGNL
+255 QQGMAGAAQLGSL
-268 GASQLAAQQGILGT
+268 GQAQLAAQQGILGT
-282 QNQLGAQQQANAQQ
+282 QNQLGAQQQANQQQ

-327 MQSATTQ
+327 LQSSTTQ
-334 QYQAAPSALT
+334 SYQAAPSALT
-344 QTVGAAGTGAMLGS
+344 QAVGAAGTGAMLGS
-358 LYGKK
+358 MYAK
-363 EGGLLKTKKMASG
+363 EGGLLKTKKMAAG
-376 GIASYGEGD
+376 GIASYGAGD
-385 IVESTESDLNQMPSS
+385 IVESTESDLEQMPSN

-437 FADGNDGQAISADPA
+437 FDEGTKGNSVGD
-452 MVRQAYVDAANLQ
+452 DAANDGTADNAYLDRSRGLVEGVKNIGRAFTTPSNYDPIQKLVLDPAKAIQNWGQTPLDKQ
-465 AAQNPPSDTPAAPTN
+465 AAEFRSASQTPNQTPVLGGQTMLPSSASQTPNQTPVLGGQTMLPSRATPSADVNAQAGVKAAPSPEQTVTAVQKQATN
-480 TSRFSQ
+480 QTIARATDPTS
-486 MGPQTSRFST
+486 TSWMDLLLPKDKSE
-496 QGITA
+496 
-501 AAPTNTNA
+501 
-509 PVLAGRGVPVQPTI
+509 TI
-523 SPRMQAALA
+523 KQ
-532 DQARTQQVQTPPAAS
+532 
-547 GSLGLTPNESVV
+547 
-559 QPNAAPAAAAP
+559 
-570 AQPASGA
+570 
-577 ITNATPANAAP
+577 
-588 PNPAIEHANNAK
+588 
-600 ASAQNTPHISTEQY
+600 
-614 ARDRALANPDNAA
+614 
-627 KVFGFSMP
+627 
-635 KSFTNENY
+635 Y
-643 LAEKEAYVGK
+643 LAEKEKYVGPDTSEANK
-653 NDVAGQVA
+653 ASLEARKEREQKSYDQMDKLVKAQMFA
-661 KQEDVRARE
+661 K
-670 EKTASD
+670 
-676 REKLIW
+676 
-682 AQAFA
+682 
-687 TMGTTPGSLLV
+687 MGTTPGSLLTAALTGFQ
-698 AGMTGVKSAIPQLIA
+698 AGVPALVSNIQ
-713 SKDKRNEAMNRIDD
+713 KRDEIINQIDD
-727 AIAAIHKADRAER
+727 SIMNIDKAKRLER
-740 AGDFEAKEKHTEK
+740 AGNFDESYKFADK
-753 GIEHY
+753 GIDQSIQAHKALWEHM
-758 LNAYKIYN
+758 
-766 EHVDK
+766 DK

-855 WNNRINEIREY
+855 WNNRVNEIREY

>member
-1 MPFGFAAA
+1 MGGIVNSIFG
-9 AVGGALLGS
+9 GG
-18 SMGGGGGGGSS
+18 GGGGGGGSQQ
-29 GSTGAQQTGSTVYN
+29 AAPQQTTSNVYQ
-43 TNIPQYAQPYV
+43 TNIPDYAQPYV
-54 TNMLNATQSQLFQT
+54 ENMLNATQAQLFNT
-68 DANGN
+68 DSSGN
-73 ITGFNPYQPYTG
+73 ITGFNQYQPYTG
-85 MDQQALQNAQQAVA
+85 MTQDQLTAAQSAVA

-130 GIMGANQIGRQMQGL
+130 GIMGANQIGGQMQGL
-145 AASANPQDF
+145 AASANPYDF
-154 QNQVGGYMNPY
+154 QQQVGGYMNPY

-178 QQYGIAGTQMAGQAT
+178 QQYGIAGQQMAGQAT

-201 RNALQQGLNQQN
+201 RNALQQSLNAQN
-213 QMLAQNQLISQGYNN
+213 QMLAQNQLISQGYNT

-255 QQGMAGAAQLGNL
+255 QQGMAGAAQLGSL
-268 GASQLAAQQGILGT
+268 GQAQLAAQQGILGT
-282 QNQLGAQQQANAQQ
+282 QNQLGAQQQANQQ
-296 VINQGIQNYAT
+296 QIINQGIQNYAT
-307 AQQYPLMQLGTM
+307 AQQYPLMELGTM

-327 MQSATTQ
+327 LQSSTTQ
-334 QYQAAPSALT
+334 SYQAAPSALT
-344 QTVGAAGTGAMLGS
+344 QAVGAAGTGAMLGS
-358 LYGKK
+358 MYAK
-363 EGGLLKTKKMASG
+363 GGLLKTKKMAAG
-376 GIASYGEGD
+376 GIASYGAGD
-385 IVESTESDLNQMPSS
+385 IVESTESDLEQMPSN

-452 MVRQAYVDAANLQ
+452 MVRQAYIDAANLQ

-501 AAPTNTNA
+501 GAPTDTNA

-559 QPNAAPAAAAP
+559 QPNAAPAPVAAAP
-570 AQPASGA
+570 AA
-577 ITNATPANAAP
+577 AAP
-588 PNPAIEHANNAK
+588 AGVK
-600 ASAQNTPHISTEQY
+600 AAPSPEQTVTAVQKQATNQTIARATDPTSTSWM
-614 ARDRALANPDNAA
+614 DLLL
-627 KVFGFSMP
+627 P
-635 KSFTNENY
+635 KDKSETIKQY
-643 LAEKEAYVGK
+643 LAEKEKYVGPDTSEANK
-653 NDVAGQVA
+653 ASLEARKEREQKSYDQMDKLVKAQMFA
-661 KQEDVRARE
+661 K
-670 EKTASD
+670 
-676 REKLIW
+676 
-682 AQAFA
+682 
-687 TMGTTPGSLLV
+687 MGTTPGSLLTAALTGFQ
-698 AGMTGVKSAIPQLIA
+698 AGVPALVSNIQ
-713 SKDKRNEAMNRIDD
+713 KRDEIMNQIDD
-727 AIAAIHKADRAER
+727 SIMNIDKAKRLER
-740 AGDFEAKEKHTEK
+740 AGNFDESYKFADK
-753 GIEHY
+753 GIDQSIQAHKALWEHM
-758 LNAYKIYN
+758 
-766 EHVDK
+766 DK

-866 RDRFDTGRVPPKQG
+866 RDRFDTDKIPTGKS
-880 ITQAAPQQNMP
+880 N
-891 LYASNGKDRI
+891 AS
-901 VSNDGGRT
+901 GGSKN
-909 WQPVGA
+909 VI
-915 K
+915 KLD

>member
-1 MPFGFAAA
+1 M
-9 AVGGALLGS
+9 GGIVNS
-18 SMGGGGGGGSS
+18 IFGGGGGGSGGS
-29 GSTGAQQTGSTVYN
+29 GGSQQAAPQQTTSNVYQ
-43 TNIPQYAQPYV
+43 TNIPDYAQPYV
-54 TNMLNATQSQLFQT
+54 ENMLNATQAQLFNT
-68 DANGN
+68 DSSGN
-73 ITGFNPYQPYTG
+73 ITGFNQYQPYTG
-85 MDQQALQNAQQAVA
+85 MTQDQLTAAQSAVA

-130 GIMGANQIGRQMQGL
+130 GIMGANQIGGQMQGL
-145 AASANPQDF
+145 AASANPYDF
-154 QNQVGGYMNPY
+154 QQQVGGYMNPY

-178 QQYGIAGTQMAGQAT
+178 QQYGIAGQQMAGQAT

-201 RNALQQGLNQQN
+201 RNALQQSLNAQN
-213 QMLAQNQLISQGYNN
+213 QMLAQNQLISQGYNT

-255 QQGMAGAAQLGNL
+255 QQGMAGAAQLGSL
-268 GASQLAAQQGILGT
+268 GQAQLAAQQGILGT
-282 QNQLGAQQQANAQQ
+282 QNQLGAQQQANQQ
-296 VINQGIQNYAT
+296 QIINQGIQNYAT
-307 AQQYPLMQLGTM
+307 AQQYPLMELGTM

-327 MQSATTQ
+327 LQSSTTQ
-334 QYQAAPSALT
+334 SYQAAPSALT
-344 QTVGAAGTGAMLGS
+344 QAVGAAGTGAMLGS
-358 LYGKK
+358 MYAK
-363 EGGLLKTKKMASG
+363 GGLLKTKKMAAG
-376 GIASYGEGD
+376 GIASYGAGD
-385 IVESTESDLNQMPSS
+385 IVESTESDLEQMPSN

-452 MVRQAYVDAANLQ
+452 MVRQAYIDAANLQ

-501 AAPTNTNA
+501 GAPTDTNA

-559 QPNAAPAAAAP
+559 QPNAAPAPVAAAP
-570 AQPASGA
+570 AA
-577 ITNATPANAAP
+577 AAP
-588 PNPAIEHANNAK
+588 AGVK
-600 ASAQNTPHISTEQY
+600 AAPSPEQTVTAVQKQATNQTIARATDPTSTSWM
-614 ARDRALANPDNAA
+614 DLLL
-627 KVFGFSMP
+627 P
-635 KSFTNENY
+635 KDKSETIKQY
-643 LAEKEAYVGK
+643 LAEKEKYVGPDTSEANK
-653 NDVAGQVA
+653 ASLEARKEREQKSYDQMDKLVKAQMFA
-661 KQEDVRARE
+661 K
-670 EKTASD
+670 
-676 REKLIW
+676 
-682 AQAFA
+682 
-687 TMGTTPGSLLV
+687 MGTTPGSLLTAALTGFQ
-698 AGMTGVKSAIPQLIA
+698 AGVPALVSNIQ
-713 SKDKRNEAMNRIDD
+713 KRDEIMNQIDD
-727 AIAAIHKADRAER
+727 SIMNIDKAKRLER
-740 AGDFEAKEKHTEK
+740 AGNFDESYKFADK
-753 GIEHY
+753 GIDQSIQAHKALWEHM
-758 LNAYKIYN
+758 
-766 EHVDK
+766 DK

-866 RDRFDTGRVPPKQG
+866 RDRFDTDKIPTGKS
-880 ITQAAPQQNMP
+880 N
-891 LYASNGKDRI
+891 AS
-901 VSNDGGRT
+901 GGSKN
-909 WQPVGA
+909 VI
-915 K
+915 KLD

>member
-18 SMGGGGGGGSS
+18 SMGGGGGGG

-85 MDQQALQNAQQAVA
+85 MDQQALQNAQQSVA
-99 GFSPLQQQAQSSAA
+99 GFSPLQQQAQSAAA
-113 NLQVP
+113 NLQTP
-118 GQYGAATGQTMR
+118 GQYNAATGQTMR

-178 QQYGIAGTQMAGQAT
+178 QQYGMAGQQMAGQAT
-193 GAGAFGGS
+193 GSGAFGGS
-201 RNALQQGLNQQN
+201 RSALQQGLNQQN
-213 QMLAQNQLISQGYNN
+213 QMLAQNQLISQGYNT

-255 QQGMAGAAQLGNL
+255 QQGMAGAGQLGQL
-268 GASQLAAQQGILGT
+268 GAAQLAAQQGILGT

-344 QTVGAAGTGAMLGS
+344 QTIGAAGTGAMLGS

-363 EGGLLKTKKMASG
+363 EGGLLKTKKMVAG
-376 GIASYGEGD
+376 GIASYSSGD
-385 IVESTESDLNQMPSS
+385 IVESTEADLEQMPSN

-437 FADGNDGQAISADPA
+437 FADSTTENNQSLVSSNPSNTDKFFANLEAQKEAARAPYREMVADEQSRLLSRAPA
-452 MVRQAYVDAANLQ
+452 PAANPELVNQAYIEAAKLQ
-465 AAQNPPSDTPAAPTN
+465 AANQPKPTPAANPAAN
-480 TSRFSQ
+480 PAAITS
-486 MGPQTSRFST
+486 
-496 QGITA
+496 
-501 AAPTNTNA
+501 
-509 PVLAGRGVPVQPTI
+509 VPPAQPSAQPT
-523 SPRMQAALA
+523 PA
-532 DQARTQQVQTPPAAS
+532 VPPTATGA
-547 GSLGLTPNESVV
+547 LGLSPGESVV
-559 QPNAAPAAAAP
+559 QPGAAP
-570 AQPASGA
+570 GA
-577 ITNATPANAAP
+577 ITNAAPANAAP
-588 PNPAIEHANNAK
+588 PNPKIVHAEQAK
-600 ASAQNTPHISTEQY
+600 ADAKNTPHISTEQY

-635 KSFTNENY
+635 SEDFV
-643 LAEKEAYVGK
+643 EKEIAAKQAYVGP
-653 NDVAGQVA
+653 NDVASQVA

-670 EKTASD
+670 EKTAGD

-740 AGDFEAKEKHTEK
+740 AGDRDAANELKKDGIKNYLKAFEIKKDYDVAVTRGEYGVKEARIRATAVGGGDDKTMLGLYGREK
-753 GIEHY
+753 DLMEEKRKIIAGDT
-758 LNAYKIYN
+758 LN
-766 EHVDK
+766 
-771 QAEVSAKFAQTG
+771 S
-783 LDKSILQ
+783 Q
-790 YQKAQGQYQ
+790 Y
-799 TEVEKIATEKQ
+799 
-810 KDTQYGMDKR
+810 YGMDPVAYPKSAANIIAAR
-820 MQEMYATRLK
+820 KTIDN
-830 QNPNDT
+830 NPDI
-836 EAKTKY
+836 K
-842 DEISRRVAPKETD
+842 
-855 WNNRINEIREY
+855 RINDELSQISQIKSSLSKVKGIAAAAPTTTR
-866 RDRFDTGRVPPKQG
+866 TS
-880 ITQAAPQQNMP
+880 ITQAEYDKLPKGATFTAP
-891 LYASNGKDRI
+891 
-901 VSNDGGRT
+901 DGTVRT
-909 WQPVGA
+909 KG
-915 K
+915 